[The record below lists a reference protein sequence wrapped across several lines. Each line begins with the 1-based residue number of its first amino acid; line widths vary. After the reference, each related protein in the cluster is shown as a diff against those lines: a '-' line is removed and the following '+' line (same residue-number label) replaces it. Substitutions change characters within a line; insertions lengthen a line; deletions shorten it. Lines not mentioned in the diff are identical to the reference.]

1 MAITLG
7 LPDDEIDRLLLEAE
21 ARLSGNGNS
30 DAVTVVPAAKTTTAI
45 IAAPVAPTAG
55 EQRPVSEKKSEK
67 LTVRVPQLAPKQK
80 VRAYFSSLHRLSTHV
95 FPDEDTS
102 QIFMTLARSRHGL
115 QPGTTMITFS
125 S

>member
-21 ARLSGNGNS
+21 ARLSGNGSS
-30 DAVTVVPAAKTTTAI
+30 DAVAVVPAAKTTAI
-45 IAAPVAPTAG
+45 VAAPVAPTAG
-55 EQRPVSEKKSEK
+55 EQRPVSENKSEK
-67 LTVRVPQLAPKQK
+67 LTVRVPQLAQKQK
-80 VRAYFSSLHRLSTHV
+80 VRAYFSPLPPTHV

-102 QIFMTLARSRHGL
+102 QIFMTLARTRHGL
-115 QPGTTMITFS
+115 RPGTTMITIS

>member
-30 DAVTVVPAAKTTTAI
+30 DAVAVVPAANTTTAI
-45 IAAPVAPTAG
+45 VAAPVAPTAG

-67 LTVRVPQLAPKQK
+67 LTVRVPQLAQKQK
-80 VRAYFSSLHRLSTHV
+80 VIERAHV
-95 FPDEDTS
+95 
-102 QIFMTLARSRHGL
+102 
-115 QPGTTMITFS
+115 
-125 S
+125 

>member
-67 LTVRVPQLAPKQK
+67 LTVRVPQLAQKQK
-80 VRAYFSSLHRLSTHV
+80 VRAYFSPLPPTHV

-102 QIFMTLARSRHGL
+102 QIFMTLARTRHGL
-115 QPGTTMITFS
+115 RPGTTMITIS